1 MHPIKIYKMTDM
13 NDTLSDISYWTL
25 NGLKNMAVTQWY
37 DTWEEGNDNPFATKE
52 EIMLSSKKL
61 FKYLEYKGFDVQD
74 ILEVTDED
82 KLTDTIEV
90 DVAYY
95 HPEDKDGNVDETK
108 KVYDL
113 DGMHDEFRY
122 KLRKFCTKDL

>member
-25 NGLKNMAVTQWY
+25 NGLKNMVVTQWY

-113 DGMHDEFRY
+113 DGMYDEFRY